1 MKNNNWKD
9 NWFGAWLDVDI
20 VTEDNTVLQF
30 KRNQERKKN
39 KYGEATIKNSCKK
52 YIQSKEDA

>member
-39 KYGEATIKNSCKK
+39 KYGEATI
-52 YIQSKEDA
+52 